1 MATNLIAN
9 GNFSDGDLHWTKG
22 YWYAGNTVT
31 WRSSGGQ
38 EGGCMELS
46 VPSVGDPGQS
56 SIAQSVLLQGGTTY
70 TLTFYAKRTGNV
82 DVWVEV
88 YTPSGT
94 LFSPSFIP
102 NLTSG
107 GTYTKLSYTFT
118 AGGTTGQSVNTGIR
132 LIAGSA
138 GGTAWFDTVEILG
151 DREFMSNRYVET
163 VGNARIYKTPD
174 PTSEDN
180 YGAFPNGA
188 KFVYDGIVDG
198 MVAVVFGNTYG
209 MPISAYIP
217 MEKCQPSD
225 ALVEDSVEGRMV
237 TIANSLVG
245 VYGANLGLAGDYCE
259 SFVHW
264 LAGAAALSH
273 NVYCDSE
280 TCGHAVKYYTEN
292 GLYDVRTGPS
302 AFPMQPGDIA
312 YYDVQNYGTDQ
323 VSAGHTG
330 FVVGISGNNYIA
342 VEGNADVDA
351 PMKDRQMKVALV
363 TGSRITGTNDTH
375 ARILHGV
382 GRPFGRG

>member
-1 MATNLIAN
+1 M
-9 GNFSDGDLHWTKG
+9 
-22 YWYAGNTVT
+22 
-31 WRSSGGQ
+31 
-38 EGGCMELS
+38 
-46 VPSVGDPGQS
+46 
-56 SIAQSVLLQGGTTY
+56 
-70 TLTFYAKRTGNV
+70 
-82 DVWVEV
+82 EV

-94 LFSPSFIP
+94 LFSSSFIP

-163 VGNARIYKTPD
+163 VGNACIYKTPD
-174 PTSEDN
+174 PTSDDN
-180 YGAFPNGA
+180 YSIFPDGA

-225 ALVEDSVEGRMV
+225 DLVENNVVDRMV

-245 VYGANLGLAGDYCE
+245 TYGANLGLAGDYCE
-259 SFVHW
+259 SFAHW
-264 LAGAAALSH
+264 LAGASALSH
-273 NVYCDSE
+273 NVFCDSE
-280 TCGHAVKYYTEN
+280 TCGDAVQYYTEN
-292 GLYDVRTGPS
+292 EIYDVRTDPS
-302 AFPMQPGDIA
+302 GFAMQPGDIA

-323 VSAGHTG
+323 VTAGHTG

-342 VEGNADVDA
+342 VEGNAGETA
-351 PMKDRQMKVALV
+351 PNGQQRVAVVIGDR
-363 TGSRITGTNDTH
+363 STGTNTTH
-375 ARILHGV
+375 GRILHGV

>member
-56 SIAQSVLLQGGTTY
+56 SIAQNVLLQGGTTY

-94 LFSPSFIP
+94 LFSSSFIP

-342 VEGNADVDA
+342 VEGNAGETA
-351 PMKDRQMKVALV
+351 PNGQQRVAVVIGDR
-363 TGSRITGTNDTH
+363 STGTNTTH
-375 ARILHGV
+375 GRILHGV

>member
-31 WRSSGGQ
+31 WHSSGGQ

-46 VPSVGDPGQS
+46 VPSVGAPGQS
-56 SIAQSVLLQGGTTY
+56 SIAQNVLLKGGTTY

-174 PTSEDN
+174 PNSDDN

-188 KFVYDGIVDG
+188 KFIYDGIVDG

-225 ALVEDSVEGRMV
+225 ALVETYIENRMV
-237 TIANSLVG
+237 TIASSLVG
-245 VYGANLGLAGDYCE
+245 VYGANLGLNGNYCE

-292 GLYDVRTGPS
+292 GLYDVRIGPS

-323 VSAGHTG
+323 VTAGHTG

-351 PMKDRQMKVALV
+351 PLYQKQMKVALV
-363 TGSRITGTNDTH
+363 TGSRITGVNDTH

>member
-1 MATNLIAN
+1 
-9 GNFSDGDLHWTKG
+9 
-22 YWYAGNTVT
+22 
-31 WRSSGGQ
+31 
-38 EGGCMELS
+38 MELS

-56 SIAQSVLLQGGTTY
+56 SIAQNVLLQGGTTY

-88 YTPSGT
+88 STPSGT

-151 DREFMSNRYVET
+151 DREFMSNHYVET

-174 PTSEDN
+174 PTSDDN
-180 YGAFPNGA
+180 YGAFPDGA
-188 KFVYDGIVDG
+188 KFIYDGIVDG

-209 MPISAYIP
+209 MAISAFIP

-225 ALVEDSVEGRMV
+225 DLVENNVVDRMV

-245 VYGANLGLAGDYCE
+245 TYGANLGLAGDYCE

-264 LAGAAALSH
+264 LAGATALSH
-273 NVYCDSE
+273 NVYCDSD
-280 TCGHAVKYYTEN
+280 TCGDAVQYYTEN
-292 GLYDVRTGPS
+292 EIYDLRTDPS
-302 AFPMQPGDIA
+302 GFAMQPGDIA

-323 VSAGHTG
+323 VTAGHTG

-342 VEGNADVDA
+342 VEGNAGETVPNGQQRVA
-351 PMKDRQMKVALV
+351 VVIGDR
-363 TGSRITGTNDTH
+363 STGTNTTH
-375 ARILHGV
+375 GRILHGV
-382 GRPFGRG
+382 GRPFGKG

>member
-56 SIAQSVLLQGGTTY
+56 SIAQNVLLQGGTTY

-88 YTPSGT
+88 STPSGT
-94 LFSPSFIP
+94 LFSPSFISS
-102 NLTSG
+102 LISG

-151 DREFMSNRYVET
+151 DREFMPNRYVET

-174 PTSEDN
+174 PTSDDN
-180 YGAFPNGA
+180 YGAFPDGA
-188 KFVYDGIVDG
+188 KFIYDGIVDG
-198 MVAVVFGNTYG
+198 MVAVVFGNAYG
-209 MPISAYIP
+209 MAISAFIP

-225 ALVEDSVEGRMV
+225 DLVENYIVGRME
-237 TIANSLVG
+237 TIARSLVG
-245 VYGANLGLAGDYCE
+245 VYGVNLGLNGNYCE

-264 LAGAAALSH
+264 LAGASALSH
-273 NVYCDSE
+273 NVYCDSD
-280 TCGHAVKYYTEN
+280 TCGDAVQYYTEN
-292 GLYDVRTGPS
+292 EIYDLRTDPS
-302 AFPMQPGDIA
+302 GFVIQPGAIA

-323 VSAGHTG
+323 VTAGHTG

-342 VEGNADVDA
+342 VEGNAGETA
-351 PMKDRQMKVALV
+351 PNGQQRVAVVIGDR
-363 TGSRITGTNDTH
+363 STGTNTTH
-375 ARILHGV
+375 GRILHGV

>member
-1 MATNLIAN
+1 M
-9 GNFSDGDLHWTKG
+9 
-22 YWYAGNTVT
+22 
-31 WRSSGGQ
+31 
-38 EGGCMELS
+38 
-46 VPSVGDPGQS
+46 
-56 SIAQSVLLQGGTTY
+56 
-70 TLTFYAKRTGNV
+70 
-82 DVWVEV
+82 EV

-151 DREFMSNRYVET
+151 DREFMSNHYVET

-174 PTSEDN
+174 PTSDDN
-180 YGAFPNGA
+180 YGAFPDGA
-188 KFVYDGIVDG
+188 KFIYDGIVDG

-209 MPISAYIP
+209 MAISAFIP
-217 MEKCQPSD
+217 MEKSQPSD
-225 ALVEDSVEGRMV
+225 DLVENNVVDRMV

-245 VYGANLGLAGDYCE
+245 TYGANLGLAGDYCE

-264 LAGAAALSH
+264 LAGATALSH
-273 NVYCDSE
+273 NVYCDSD
-280 TCGHAVKYYTEN
+280 TCGDAVQYYTEN
-292 GLYDVRTGPS
+292 EIYDLRTDPS
-302 AFPMQPGDIA
+302 GFAMQPGDIA

-323 VSAGHTG
+323 VTAGHTG

-342 VEGNADVDA
+342 VEGNAGETA
-351 PMKDRQMKVALV
+351 PNGQQRVAVVIGDR
-363 TGSRITGTNDTH
+363 STGTNTTH
-375 ARILHGV
+375 GRILHGV

>member
-56 SIAQSVLLQGGTTY
+56 SIAQNVLLQGGTTY

-94 LFSPSFIP
+94 LFSSSFIP

-323 VSAGHTG
+323 VTAEHTG

-342 VEGNADVDA
+342 VEGNAGETA
-351 PMKDRQMKVALV
+351 PNGQQRVAVVIGDR
-363 TGSRITGTNDTH
+363 STGTNTTH
-375 ARILHGV
+375 GRILHGV

>member
-1 MATNLIAN
+1 M
-9 GNFSDGDLHWTKG
+9 
-22 YWYAGNTVT
+22 
-31 WRSSGGQ
+31 
-38 EGGCMELS
+38 
-46 VPSVGDPGQS
+46 
-56 SIAQSVLLQGGTTY
+56 
-70 TLTFYAKRTGNV
+70 
-82 DVWVEV
+82 EV

-94 LFSPSFIP
+94 LFSSSFIP

-174 PTSEDN
+174 PTSDDN
-180 YGAFPNGA
+180 YGAFPDGA
-188 KFVYDGIVDG
+188 KFIYDGIVDG

-245 VYGANLGLAGDYCE
+245 AYGANLGLTGDYCE
-259 SFVHW
+259 SFAHW
-264 LAGAAALSH
+264 LAGASALSH
-273 NVYCDSE
+273 NVFCDSE
-280 TCGHAVKYYTEN
+280 TCGDAVQYYTEN
-292 GLYDVRTGPS
+292 EIYDVRTDPS
-302 AFPMQPGDIA
+302 GFAMQPGDIA

-323 VSAGHTG
+323 VTAGHTG

-342 VEGNADVDA
+342 VEGNAGETA
-351 PMKDRQMKVALV
+351 PNGQQRVAVVIGDR
-363 TGSRITGTNDTH
+363 STGTNTTH
-375 ARILHGV
+375 GRILHGV

>member
-56 SIAQSVLLQGGTTY
+56 SIAQNVLLQGGTTY

-94 LFSPSFIP
+94 LFSSSFIP

-180 YGAFPNGA
+180 YGAFPDGA
-188 KFVYDGIVDG
+188 KFVYDAIVDG
-198 MVAVVFGNTYG
+198 MVAVAFGKDDGTTIN
-209 MPISAYIP
+209 AYIP
-217 MEKCQPSD
+217 RSKCQSSNVYLEE
-225 ALVEDSVEGRMV
+225 AAEWRMA
-237 TIANSLVG
+237 TIASSLVG
-245 VYGANLGLAGDYCE
+245 VYGTQLGLDGNYCE

-264 LAGAAALSH
+264 LAGASNLSH
-273 NVYCDSE
+273 NVFCGSAYC
-280 TCGHAVKYYTEN
+280 GPAVKHYDDA
-292 GLYDVRTGPS
+292 GLYDVRSSSSGLL
-302 AFPMQPGDIA
+302 MQCGDIA
-312 YYDVQNYGTDQ
+312 YYDVSGYGTDN
-323 VSAGHTG
+323 VSAAHAGYVIAT
-330 FVVGISGNNYIA
+330 SGDKYTAI
-342 VEGNADVDA
+342 EGNAGEAA
-351 PMKDRQMKVALV
+351 PYNQQRVAVVIGDRFD
-363 TGSRITGTNDTH
+363 GTNTTH
-375 ARILHGV
+375 DRILHGV